1 MDNQTLKEG
10 QQYSNNMIDS
20 MEETLNK
27 LNSEDDN
34 LNEEGYEELFD
45 CLAITKQTVIN
56 YLIST
61 GGPAYRLQIT
71 FNEAKELV
79 SVKPQYQDWF
89 TDWITM
95 KTTEKQR
102 EILREYVERLALD
115 ETILSE

>member
-1 MDNQTLKEG
+1 MDNQTIKEG
-10 QQYSNNMIDS
+10 QQYSNNIIDS

-45 CLAITKQTVIN
+45 CLAITKQKQTVIN

-61 GGPAYRLQIT
+61 GGPAYRLQII
-71 FNEAKELV
+71 FEDNELV

-89 TDWITM
+89 TEWVTM
-95 KTTEKQR
+95 KTTEKQDK
-102 EILREYVERLALD
+102 ILREFVERLALD
-115 ETILSE
+115 ESIL

>member
-1 MDNQTLKEG
+1 MDNQTKKEG
-10 QQYSNNMIDS
+10 QQYSDNIIDS

-34 LNEEGYEELFD
+34 LNEEGYQELFD
-45 CLAITKQTVIN
+45 CLAITKETVIN

-71 FNEAKELV
+71 FNEDRELV

-89 TDWITM
+89 TQWVTM
-95 KTTEKQR
+95 ETTTKQD
-102 EILREYVERLALD
+102 ETLREYVERLCLD